1 MVSKSIKRPLSVPN
15 LIKSLLI
22 LKIFLVFYEVA
33 MFDRII
39 YFFSLTA
46 MVLIIE
52 FFLNENSG
60 YLILNELTREKV
72 INSQ

>member
-22 LKIFLVFYEVA
+22 LEIFLIFYEVA
-33 MFDRII
+33 MFDTII
-39 YFFSLTA
+39 FLSSTA
-46 MVLIIE
+46 MVLIID

-60 YLILNELTREKV
+60 YMILNELIREKV
-72 INSQ
+72 INS

>member
-22 LKIFLVFYEVA
+22 LEIFLIFYEVA
-33 MFDRII
+33 MFDTII
-39 YFFSLTA
+39 FLSSTA
-46 MVLIIE
+46 MVLIID

-60 YLILNELTREKV
+60 YMIINEHTRGKV
-72 INSQ
+72 MNS

>member
-22 LKIFLVFYEVA
+22 LEIFLVFYEVA

-46 MVLIIE
+46 MVLIID

-60 YLILNELTREKV
+60 YMILNELTREKV
-72 INSQ
+72 INS